1 MKPSAERSYLDRETK
16 QNSSVSGAHQAQSDD
31 KKIDMM
37 ADIQSKLRNKVN
49 KEFKNLNSVEQESL
63 MKSDVFLNANQERIK
78 KYQ

>member
-1 MKPSAERSYLDRETK
+1 MKPSAERSHLDR
-16 QNSSVSGAHQAQSDD
+16 SSASGAHQAQSDD
-31 KKIDMM
+31 KKIDLM
-37 ADIQSKLRNKVN
+37 ADIQNKLRNKVN